1 MLTYEDL
8 RLLQAVCASR
18 SGNMSR
24 RLSFGNIV
32 AADNIESPAGTQGQL
47 SVEISI
53 LPASFSLQC
62 TVSTEASV
70 QCNVRYLQ
78 QRACRDSSVMGEHLQ
93 TERFWLVERLHRVSV
108 CATWYVHVLRP
119 SGTPI

>member
-1 MLTYEDL
+1 MLDLQHPLSGGLVHCRYLVFQECGMLTYEDL
-8 RLLQAVCASR
+8 RLLQAVCASC

-78 QRACRDSSVMGEHLQ
+78 QRACRDSSVMGEHL
-93 TERFWLVERLHRVSV
+93 
-108 CATWYVHVLRP
+108 AN
-119 SGTPI
+119 